1 MKAAVSL
8 IITVY
13 NRQQFLAATIESVL
27 SQTYRDFELLIWDDG
42 STDGSVAIAEHY
54 AQQDARIRFV
64 AAGHQGFAPA
74 LRVAMV
80 MGGCGFLAGEENVC

>member
-13 NRQQFLAATIESVL
+13 NREPFLAETIESVL

-42 STDGSVAIAEHY
+42 SVAIAEHY
-54 AQQDARIRFV
+54 ALSGGGVCLETARI
-64 AAGHQGFAPA
+64 
-74 LRVAMV
+74 
-80 MGGCGFLAGEENVC
+80 GC